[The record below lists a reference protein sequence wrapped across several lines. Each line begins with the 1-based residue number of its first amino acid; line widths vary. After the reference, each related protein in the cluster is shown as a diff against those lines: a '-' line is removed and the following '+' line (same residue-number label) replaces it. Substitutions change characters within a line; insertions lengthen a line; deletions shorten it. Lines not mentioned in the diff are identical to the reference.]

1 MSFFIKH
8 LLSQSPK
15 VVLYEKPGILVAQC
29 GYSIINSTTSSINNL
44 YVNPDFRQEKY
55 GSRILKFT
63 ESTLKSSHNIT
74 NIQLLAHELPHD
86 NLTSFFDPFDCD
98 KMQNP
103 SGGEYK
109 RHPKRPNDIQIELN
123 VIEMFLVDFH

>member
-44 YVNPDFRQEKY
+44 YVNPDFRREQY

-63 ESTLKSSHNIT
+63 ESV
-74 NIQLLAHELPHD
+74 IQN
-86 NLTSFFDPFDCD
+86 NL
-98 KMQNP
+98 
-103 SGGEYK
+103 G
-109 RHPKRPNDIQIELN
+109 
-123 VIEMFLVDFH
+123 

>member
-29 GYSIINSTTSSINNL
+29 NYSIINSTTSSINNL

-63 ESTLKSSHNIT
+63 ESVIQHNYKI
-74 NIQLLAHELPHD
+74 NYVHLLAHELPHD
-86 NLTSFFDPFDCD
+86 SLTSFFE
-98 KMQNP
+98 KN
-103 SGGEYK
+103 GYV
-109 RHPKRPNDIQIELN
+109 IQTRCSIETYDDGINLFN
-123 VIEMFLVDFH
+123 LVPMSKTL

>member
-86 NLTSFFDPFDCD
+86 NLTSFFE
-98 KMQNP
+98 KN
-103 SGGEYK
+103 GYV
-109 RHPKRPNDIQIELN
+109 IQPRCSIETYDDEINLFN
-123 VIEMFLVDFH
+123 LVPMSKKL

>member
-1 MSFFIKH
+1 MSFVIKH

-29 GYSIINSTTSSINNL
+29 NYSIINSTSSSINNL
-44 YVNPDFRQEKY
+44 YVNPDFRHEKY

-63 ESTLKSSHNIT
+63 ELTLKQNYNTT

-86 NLTSFFDPFDCD
+86 NLTSFFE
-98 KMQNP
+98 KN
-103 SGGEYK
+103 GYV
-109 RHPKRPNDIQIELN
+109 IQSKHSTETYDDGSNLFNLIPMSKK
-123 VIEMFLVDFH
+123 V

>member
-1 MSFFIKH
+1 MSFVIKH

-15 VVLYEKPGILVAQC
+15 VVLYEKPGILVAKC
-29 GYSIINSTTSSINNL
+29 SYSIINSTSSSINNL

-63 ESTLKSSHNIT
+63 ESVLKNTYNIN

-86 NLTSFFDPFDCD
+86 NLTSFFE
-98 KMQNP
+98 KN
-103 SGGEYK
+103 GYV
-109 RHPKRPNDIQIELN
+109 IQSKHSTETYDDGSNLFNLIPMSKK
-123 VIEMFLVDFH
+123 V

>member
-44 YVNPDFRQEKY
+44 YVNPDFRREQY

-63 ESTLKSSHNIT
+63 ESVIQHNYKI
-74 NIQLLAHELPHD
+74 NYVHLLAHELPHD
-86 NLTSFFDPFDCD
+86 SLTSFFE
-98 KMQNP
+98 KN
-103 SGGEYK
+103 GYV
-109 RHPKRPNDIQIELN
+109 IQTRCSIETYDDGINLFN
-123 VIEMFLVDFH
+123 LVPMSKKL

>member
-1 MSFFIKH
+1 MSFVIKH

-63 ESTLKSSHNIT
+63 ESVIQHNYKI
-74 NIQLLAHELPHD
+74 NYVHLLAHELPHD
-86 NLTSFFDPFDCD
+86 SLTSFFE
-98 KMQNP
+98 KN
-103 SGGEYK
+103 GYV
-109 RHPKRPNDIQIELN
+109 IQTRCSIETYDDGINLFN
-123 VIEMFLVDFH
+123 LVPMSKKL

>member
-1 MSFFIKH
+1 
-8 LLSQSPK
+8 
-15 VVLYEKPGILVAQC
+15 LYEKPGILVALC

-63 ESTLKSSHNIT
+63 ELTLKQNYNTT

-86 NLTSFFDPFDCD
+86 NLRLFFS
-98 KMQNP
+98 KNGYVIQ
-103 SGGEYK
+103 
-109 RHPKRPNDIQIELN
+109 PKRSVETYDDGSNLFNLIPMSKTI
-123 VIEMFLVDFH
+123 

>member
-1 MSFFIKH
+1 MSFVIKH

-44 YVNPDFRQEKY
+44 YVNPDFRREQY

-63 ESTLKSSHNIT
+63 ESVIQHNYKI
-74 NIQLLAHELPHD
+74 NYVHLLAHELPHD
-86 NLTSFFDPFDCD
+86 SLTSFFE
-98 KMQNP
+98 KN
-103 SGGEYK
+103 GYV
-109 RHPKRPNDIQIELN
+109 IQTRCSIETYDDGINLFN
-123 VIEMFLVDFH
+123 LVPMSKKL